1 MAQFSPSTP
10 SMHDIGVAQDSNRNL
25 RRQEAKDRF
34 YKIGN
39 RWHFWGASTAII
51 LALASPLV
59 LVYEPDWGPLLGAI
73 AGVWIFMSR
82 LLFEPLKQGC
92 QVKGA
97 SAQEMFD
104 CDVLGLTWN
113 DALIRQPSEEEI
125 RSASKR
131 FKDPKSTKKHCGW
144 YPTDIDIAWP
154 RSVITCQRSNTV
166 WARRQHHAYGCFLL
180 VSAFVWAIFGV
191 IIALVQQATLAGYL
205 TTVALPSLPAV
216 LDAVDLSKKHF
227 LASSRRQHL
236 EDETNA
242 MFDKNDSSH
251 EALREIQDQIFD
263 LRRDAPP
270 VAGWF
275 YWILSKTYEED
286 MRYAAKERAG
296 RD

>member
-1 MAQFSPSTP
+1 MTQFSSAAP
-10 SMHDIGVAQDSNRNL
+10 SMYEIGVAQDNDRNL

-39 RWHFWGASTAII
+39 RWHFWGASAAIV
-51 LALASPLV
+51 LALASPLA
-59 LVYEPDWGPLLGAI
+59 LVYEPGWGPLLGAI
-73 AGVWIFMSR
+73 AGVWIFISR
-82 LLFEPLKQGC
+82 LLFEPLKQGY
-92 QVKGA
+92 QLKGA

-125 RSASKR
+125 RSASKG

-144 YPTDIDIAWP
+144 YPTDVDIAWP
-154 RSVITCQRSNTV
+154 RSVITCQRSNAV
-166 WARRQHHAYGCFLL
+166 WGRRQHHAYGRLL
-180 VSAFVWAIFGV
+180 MVTAFIWAIFGV
-191 IIALVQQATLAGYL
+191 IIALMHQATLAGYL
-205 TTVALPSLPAV
+205 TTIALPSLPAV
-216 LDAVDLSKKHF
+216 LDAIDLSKKHF

-251 EALREIQDQIFD
+251 EALREIQDQVFE

-275 YWILSKTYEED
+275 YRILSKTYEED
-286 MRYAAKERAG
+286 MRYGAEERAG